1 MAVSNIPF
9 LYVNVTALCCFALL
23 FVTFLA
29 AKKTPEIR
37 AFLLLLGD
45 GTLWLAGAVLM
56 RLRIWPGLTFWY
68 YVSLLALFSFAWLFY
83 MFLLRFTRTSEP
95 FTLGLWTLIN
105 VVLLVVTATG
115 FILAPP
121 TPQQTAEGTVFL
133 YSINWHI
140 VFPCLFYV
148 AFTTYLVRL
157 TTRIIREQGIHSPGL
172 LLVILGGSVM
182 GIGNVVQVAIPG
194 NTFPYDALAGVFWRG
209 PSFTPCTASGC
220 SA

>member
-105 VVLLVVTATG
+105 VVLLVAT
-115 FILAPP
+115 
-121 TPQQTAEGTVFL
+121 E
-133 YSINWHI
+133 
-140 VFPCLFYV
+140 LF
-148 AFTTYLVRL
+148 
-157 TTRIIREQGIHSPGL
+157 
-172 LLVILGGSVM
+172 
-182 GIGNVVQVAIPG
+182 
-194 NTFPYDALAGVFWRG
+194 
-209 PSFTPCTASGC
+209 
-220 SA
+220 

>member
-121 TPQQTAEGTVFL
+121 PPQRPAAG
-133 YSINWHI
+133 
-140 VFPCLFYV
+140 
-148 AFTTYLVRL
+148 A
-157 TTRIIREQGIHSPGL
+157 GL
-172 LLVILGGSVM
+172 L
-182 GIGNVVQVAIPG
+182 
-194 NTFPYDALAGVFWRG
+194 
-209 PSFTPCTASGC
+209 
-220 SA
+220 